1 MKQDAFAGFHPA
13 VNLCF
18 FAVAIG
24 LSMFLMHPVFLAIS
38 VVCAGAYLWYLLGA
52 RGFVRQVG
60 YLLPVLLFTAALNP
74 LFSHSGE
81 TVLFLLGNGEPVTWE
96 AVCFGLASAVLMGAS
111 ILWFNC
117 CNAVFTTDKIIYL
130 FGRVIPSLSLLISMT
145 LRFVPRFKEYL
156 QTTRQVQKAMQ
167 PPKGRL
173 AALRQAMTAFSA
185 TVSWAMEQ
193 SIVTADS
200 MKSRGYGSAGRT
212 AYAIYRFERRDG
224 LTLAVLAAL
233 CMGTVLPWLTGAV
246 QWAFYPAMT
255 GGLFGFW
262 PILSYLSFLGLCL
275 MPMII
280 DLTEDCKWNSLR
292 SKI

>member
-74 LFSHSGE
+74 LFNHRGE

-96 AVCFGLASAVLMGAS
+96 AVCFGLASAALMGAS

-117 CNAVFTTDKIIYL
+117 CNAVFTTDKIVYL
-130 FGRVIPSLSLLISMT
+130 FGRVIPSLSLL
-145 LRFVPRFKEYL
+145 
-156 QTTRQVQKAMQ
+156 
-167 PPKGRL
+167 
-173 AALRQAMTAFSA
+173 
-185 TVSWAMEQ
+185 
-193 SIVTADS
+193 
-200 MKSRGYGSAGRT
+200 
-212 AYAIYRFERRDG
+212 
-224 LTLAVLAAL
+224 
-233 CMGTVLPWLTGAV
+233 
-246 QWAFYPAMT
+246 
-255 GGLFGFW
+255 
-262 PILSYLSFLGLCL
+262 
-275 MPMII
+275 
-280 DLTEDCKWNSLR
+280 
-292 SKI
+292 

>member
-1 MKQDAFAGFHPA
+1 MKHDAFGGFHPA

-18 FAVAIG
+18 FAAAIG
-24 LSMFLMHPVFLAIS
+24 LSMFLMHPVFLAVSILCS
-38 VVCAGAYLWYLLGA
+38 GAYLWYLLGT

-74 LFSHSGE
+74 LFNHRGE
-81 TVLFLLGNGEPVTWE
+81 TILLLLHNGDPVTLE
-96 AVCFGLASAVLMGAS
+96 SVCFGLASAVLMGAS

-117 CNAVFTTDKIIYL
+117 CSAVFTTDKIIFL

-156 QTTRQVQKAMQ
+156 QSTQQVQKAMQ
-167 PPKGRL
+167 PPRGRRD
-173 AALRQAMTAFSA
+173 ALKQALTAFSA

-200 MKSRGYGSAGRT
+200 MKSRGYGSNRRT
-212 AYAIYRFERRDG
+212 AYALYRFERRDG
-224 LTLAVLAAL
+224 LTLALLALL
-233 CMGTVLPWLTGAV
+233 CLGTILPWLTGAV
-246 QWAFYPAMT
+246 QWVFFPAMT
-255 GGLFGFW
+255 GGLFGAGQL
-262 PILSYLSFLGLCL
+262 LSYLSFLRLCL
-275 MPMII
+275 MPLII